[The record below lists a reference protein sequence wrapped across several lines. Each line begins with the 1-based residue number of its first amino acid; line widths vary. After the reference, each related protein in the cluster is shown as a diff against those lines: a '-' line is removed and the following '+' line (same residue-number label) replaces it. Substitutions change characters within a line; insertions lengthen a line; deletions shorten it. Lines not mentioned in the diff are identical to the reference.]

1 MSLRGLFSA
10 AAMIGVLGCSSVSDP
25 SAGTPGTALTTLP
38 RELSSSERQVLA
50 SSNAFSFALWNELN
64 KSQKDTNIFVSPLSA
79 SFSLGMAMNG
89 AVGKTYEDMRT
100 GLRHG
105 TASLAEIDAGY
116 KSLIGLLS
124 TLDPKV
130 TMEIANSIWYRSNF
144 PFNAPFLDATRT
156 FFDATTTG
164 LDFADATRSLATING
179 WVSTKTHGKI
189 DKILDEIHDDDVMF
203 LINAIYFKGGW
214 RDRFDA
220 KLTESAPF
228 HSVAGDQ
235 PASLM
240 HREATISYTETS
252 AYQAVDLPYGDSAFT
267 MTVILPRPGT
277 SVETVAGSLSAESWN
292 ALVTG
297 LHSSKVNL
305 ALPKVKLAWERKLNN
320 DLKALGMITPF
331 IANGADFSAMSPRG
345 KDLYISLVKQKAF
358 VDINE
363 DGTEAAAVTVTGI
376 SVTSAPVVQQ
386 MRVDRPFIFA
396 IRERLTGTILFMG
409 KVVRL

>member
-1 MSLRGLFSA
+1 MSLRGLCA
-10 AAMIGVLGCSSVSDP
+10 AAAILGVLGCASISDP
-25 SAGTPGTALTTLP
+25 STGAPGAALTALP
-38 RELSSSERQVLA
+38 RPLSASEQTVLA
-50 SSNAFSFALWNELN
+50 SSNAFSFALWNQIN

-89 AVGKTYEDMRT
+89 ASEQTFEDMRT

-116 KSLIGLLS
+116 KSLIGLLT

-130 TMEIANSIWYRSNF
+130 TMEIANSIWYRNGF
-144 PFNAPFLDATRT
+144 PFNTPFLDATKT
-156 FFDATTTG
+156 WFDATVSP
-164 LDFADATRSLATING
+164 LDFADATKSLATING
-179 WVSTKTHGKI
+179 WVDTKTHGKI

-214 RDRFDA
+214 RDKFDA
-220 KLTESAPF
+220 KLTESSTF

-235 PASLM
+235 SASLM
-240 HREATISYTETS
+240 HREGTMAYTETA

-267 MTVILPRPGT
+267 MTVILPKQST
-277 SVETVAGSLSAESWN
+277 SVETVAASLTPESWN
-292 ALVTG
+292 ALVAG
-297 LHSSKVNL
+297 LHNAKVNL
-305 ALPKVKLAWERKLNN
+305 ALPKVKLAWERKLNS
-320 DLKALGMITPF
+320 DLKALGMVAPF
-331 IANGADFSAMSPRG
+331 NMNGADFTVMSPRG
-345 KDLYISLVKQKAF
+345 LDLYISLVKQKAF

-363 DGTEAAAVTVTGI
+363 EGTEAAAVTVTGI
-376 SVTSAPVVQQ
+376 SVTSAPVVQI